1 MNTRTENTLRNVK
14 WNLFYK
20 IVILLFPFLIKTLLI
35 QKLGIEYLGLSGL
48 FTSILTV
55 LSLAELG
62 FSSAII
68 WLI

>member
-14 WNLFYK
+14 WNIFYK

-55 LSLAELG
+55 LNRSVL
-62 FSSAII
+62 II
-68 WLI
+68 